1 MTRLTHAL
9 PARRTVLR
17 HALATA
23 LVGAATTASGATA
36 SAATASAATASGASG
51 PVPPA
56 RALPCRVIDLSQWRL
71 QVPVDTDGS
80 GEVDTYAPEQLR
92 TFSHPRYFTTT
103 DSGSAVIFSAPV
115 DGKTTRNSHYPRTEL
130 RELDGDDLASWPTT
144 SGVHEM
150 HVRQAVTRLPAVKPD
165 LIATQ
170 VHDGDSDLVA
180 VRLRG
185 EELALTCDR
194 GEREV
199 VLDPH
204 YRLGTFFTVG
214 YRLAEGRCVMTYQG
228 AEVADVAAEADSCY
242 FKAGA
247 YVLSNPDRGER
258 PRQRGEVRIRALAV
272 RHHDGRR

>member
-1 MTRLTHAL
+1 MTRLLSAL
-9 PARRTVLR
+9 HGRRTVLR

-23 LVGAATTASGATA
+23 LVGATATRPGTADPA
-36 SAATASAATASGASG
+36 
-51 PVPPA
+51 VPA
-56 RALPCRVIDLSQWRL
+56 RALPSRVIDLSRWRL
-71 QVPVDTDGS
+71 QVPVDTDRS
-80 GEVDTYAPEQLR
+80 GEVDTYAPEELR

-115 DGKTTRNSHYPRTEL
+115 DGVTTRNSHYPRTEL

-150 HVRQAVTRLPAVKPD
+150 RVRQAVTRLPAVKPD

-228 AEVADVAAEADSCY
+228 AEVADLAAEADSCY

-247 YVLSNPDRGER
+247 YVLSNPDRGDH
-258 PRQRGEVRIRALAV
+258 PRQRGEVRVKALTV